1 MPKYS
6 GGKKV
11 PTLYDLFHKD
21 PFAGKGFAKG
31 TEDIPKNFKNFF
43 KFSWRHLSQ
52 ILSVNI
58 VFLFANFP
66 MIFLLL
72 AFSGLLSEAISSP
85 ASSMLPILMGQL
97 QEATDPVSAA
107 LFGIHG
113 IQGTLTVT
121 TTATKILYALGA
133 ITVITWGPANVGT
146 TYILRNLIKG
156 EPIFFRHDFFYAIKR
171 NLRQSFIMG
180 ILDVLFLG
188 VSVYSTLF
196 HLFNMQLGFVSSM
209 MFYASLFISVV
220 YLIMR
225 FYIYAVL
232 ITFDLSIFKILKNA
246 FIFVSLGLKRNILAL
261 IGIIL
266 LALIDYFL
274 LTTIMPLGL
283 VLPFALLYGYG
294 AYMGMYAA
302 WPKIKQHMI
311 DPYPEEQ
318 IEEEAP
324 IFVDDVTNR

>member
-1 MPKYS
+1 MPMHS
-6 GGKKV
+6 PRKKG

-21 PFAGKGFAKG
+21 PFAGKGYAKG
-31 TEDIPKNFKNFF
+31 TEDIPKNFTNFF
-43 KFSWRHLSQ
+43 KFTWRHISH

-72 AFSGLLSEAISSP
+72 AFSGLLSEAISAP
-85 ASSMLPILMGQL
+85 ASSMLPILMGQM
-97 QEATDPVSAA
+97 QSAADPVSAA

-121 TTATKILYALGA
+121 TTATKILYGLGA
-133 ITVITWGPANVGT
+133 LTVITFGPANVGT

-180 ILDVLFLG
+180 ILDVLFLA

-209 MFYASLFISVV
+209 MFYASLFIAVV

-225 FYIYAVL
+225 FYIYTVL

-266 LALIDYFL
+266 LGFIDYLL
-274 LTTIMPLGL
+274 LTTVMPVGL

-302 WPKIKQHMI
+302 WPKIKQYMI

-318 IEEEAP
+318 VEEEAP
-324 IFVDDVTNR
+324 IFVDDVT